1 MSGHSGIVGQLIKAR
16 ANLDISTRR
25 GLTPIFIACQKDH
38 IECVKALFK
47 AGASVKCLTESG
59 NFFGKKMNSELRGVG
74 EKMKA
79 LIKTIIK
86 KENIKERD
94 EALVATTQLSPSPRS
109 PRAGALVAQQT
120 QGVQGR

>member
-1 MSGHSGIVGQLIKAR
+1 ME
-16 ANLDISTRR
+16 
-25 GLTPIFIACQKDH
+25 IFLAQK
-38 IECVKALFK
+38 K
-47 AGASVKCLTESG
+47 
-59 NFFGKKMNSELRGVG
+59 NSKLKGVS
-74 EKMKA
+74 EEMKE

-120 QGVQGR
+120 QGAQGRY